1 MRIGF
6 VGLMIW
12 GSVVA
17 ATGLFALVIAIPWGA
32 SKSRSWYESE
42 AKTEFHAVR
51 ASYWCIL
58 CGTRSV
64 AGWGHWRNGSSS
76 DHANKGVVMG
86 FLPKSEIKRRQAQD
100 RILGKDYDDTLVKQ
114 ASYDRVFHP

>member
-17 ATGLFALVIAIPWGA
+17 AMGFFTLVIAIPWGA
-32 SKSRSWYESE
+32 SKNRDWYETE

-58 CGTRSV
+58 CGLALLLVGGIGATVVR
-64 AGWGHWRNGSSS
+64 AIMQIKGW
-76 DHANKGVVMG
+76 
-86 FLPKSEIKRRQAQD
+86 
-100 RILGKDYDDTLVKQ
+100 
-114 ASYDRVFHP
+114 

>member
-1 MRIGF
+1 MAKLAVRLYRYVRNLGSCLRKSKGPRALTNFLPGSELMRIGF

-17 ATGLFALVIAIPWGA
+17 ATGLFALVIAIPCGA

-42 AKTEFHAVR
+42 AKTEFHAER

-58 CGTRSV
+58 CGLALLLVGGIGATVVR
-64 AGWGHWRNGSSS
+64 AIMQIKGW
-76 DHANKGVVMG
+76 
-86 FLPKSEIKRRQAQD
+86 
-100 RILGKDYDDTLVKQ
+100 
-114 ASYDRVFHP
+114 